1 MTSSFDTAEQQ
12 IVAKK
17 QQADFDIQE
26 LSIEILVHKFK
37 KHQIYVP
44 EERKALTWSL
54 EKQTQWIESIIW
66 GIPMPALFVV
76 DVAKQS
82 DKGGKLEMI
91 DGVQRLQTLRLF
103 LDNQLILNG
112 LHLLTELNGKSY
124 TDLATTRRRRFLDTA
139 MKVIVYSQKTTPEIR
154 AEIFHRI
161 NMGRNV

>member
-1 MTSSFDTAEQQ
+1 
-12 IVAKK
+12 
-17 QQADFDIQE
+17 

-44 EERKALTWSL
+44 EERKTLTWTL

-82 DKGGKLEMI
+82 DKGGKLEII
-91 DGVQRLQTLRLF
+91 DGAQRLLTLTLF
-103 LDNQLILNG
+103 LENQLILNG

-124 TDLATTRRRRFLDTA
+124 ADIVTTRRRRFLDTT
-139 MKVIVYSQKTTPEIR
+139 MKVIVYSKKTTPEIR
-154 AEIFHRI
+154 AEIFHRT
-161 NMGRNV
+161 NLGKSV